1 MYIYATIDQSNYVTS
16 YEIVETKQPETSNK
30 KNIAITS
37 GFDSSFYEGFDGFVV
52 ESVTAG
58 SSTSYRLIRGNNSKI
73 SNKRQLSLEVSGI
86 QADQGITEKMATAIH
101 ELPWFIERTNVIE
114 SFGSL

>member
-16 YEIVETKQPETSNK
+16 YEIVETKQPESNNK

-58 SSTSYRLIRGNNSKI
+58 YSTSYRLTRGNNSKI
-73 SNKRQLSLEVSGI
+73 ANKRQLSLEISGI
-86 QADQGITEKMATAIH
+86 QTDQGITEKKATAIH
-101 ELPWFIERTNVIE
+101 ELPWFIERTNII
-114 SFGSL
+114 SAFNSL